1 MSRVIDQEKWDIFKF
16 DTEYLISSYGRVY
29 KISTKEFIRP
39 SIHKSRANYYL
50 RICINNKRYM
60 LHVIVALHFVNNFAI
75 ENTEVDHLDG
85 NTLNPAA
92 YNLDW
97 VTPSTNKYRMHER
110 RFVNILGFSYK
121 GTYRKIIIKNK
132 SHKQ

>member
-16 DTEYLISSYGRVY
+16 DTDYLISSYGRVY

-60 LHVIVALHFVNNFAI
+60 LHVIVALHFVNYVSVDHI
-75 ENTEVDHLDG
+75 EVDHLDG

-92 YNLDW
+92 YNLAW
-97 VTPSTNKYRMHER
+97 STKSDNKYKMWKFKRINV
-110 RFVNILGFSYK
+110 FNTTLVGKYKPIK
-121 GTYRKIIIKNK
+121 GTKKVY
-132 SHKQ
+132 KQ